1 MLEEPRE
8 LLALALLPLKP
19 SEPPPKAP
27 DFEPPPPPPPLE
39 LELALAPP
47 PRLLVLALAPAPPPR
62 LAELALAERVLAP
75 ELVPRLPPPPCADP
89 PYLFAVA
96 WLE

>member
-47 PRLLVLALAPAPPPR
+47 PRL
-62 LAELALAERVLAP
+62 AELALAERVLAP
-75 ELVPRLPPPPCADP
+75 ALAPRLPPPPCADP
-89 PYLFAVA
+89 PYLLAVA